1 VCAKLGRTA
10 ELHGL
15 SVVLSR
21 PETRPGAVF
30 RLTERWHCKCFPS
43 FSMIRPIPLRSS
55 IAALAVLALWV
66 GGCSLN
72 PQPLPPGGT
81 DNPADAF
88 EGVDGSAGTG
98 SSSAK
103 GAEDGGS
110 GADAT
115 ESIDAGFAG
124 DSGSE
129 ADGGVNGVDGSPG
142 DGTTEVPP
150 DGTVVGDGS
159 ADVSAD
165 AAGPGDAGAEGG
177 HV

>member
-1 VCAKLGRTA
+1 MQL
-10 ELHGL
+10 E
-15 SVVLSR
+15 
-21 PETRPGAVF
+21 PP
-30 RLTERWHCKCFPS
+30 
-43 FSMIRPIPLRSS
+43 
-55 IAALAVLALWV
+55 ALAA
-66 GGCSLN
+66 GR
-72 PQPLPPGGT
+72 T

-115 ESIDAGFAG
+115 ELNRRGLRR